1 MSQLT
6 LLLALSAVTAFLL
19 TAWVTRRADVLR
31 LVQAPNERSSH
42 EQPTPSSGGVGI
54 VFAATAVGGLFVWE
68 HPHLLW
74 GVLGLAIPVAL
85 IGLLDDI
92 HYLSIRIRMV
102 VQIAVFAGFLVLVG
116 DMPPLVLFGDIA
128 LAGAILWGLLL
139 IAGIWWINLFNFMD
153 GIDGIAGSQAV
164 SMLLLGAAL
173 AAWTSTGATSSPVW
187 VLMLCIAMA
196 TVGFL
201 ILNWAPARIFMG
213 DVGSNWLAFTIFAIA
228 LLTVQAGW
236 LSYAAWLVLAAVFI
250 TDATVTLLTRMA
262 RGERW
267 YEAHRSHAYQRLS
280 RHWPDD
286 RSKGHR
292 SVTLLTTAINILW
305 LGPLAWVCLLSPH
318 WTPLWL
324 AMAYLPLIFGVI
336 IMGAGKPDSIG
347 TPNPSQSHPQI

>member
-1 MSQLT
+1 MSRLA
-6 LLLALSAVTAFLL
+6 LLLTLSAVVSFLL

-31 LVQAPNERSSH
+31 LVQTPNERSSH

-54 VFAATAVGGLFVWE
+54 VFATTAVGGLFVWE

-92 HYLSIRIRMV
+92 HYLSIRIRIL
-102 VQIAVFAGFLVLVG
+102 VQTAVFAALLVSMG
-116 DMPPLVLFGDIA
+116 KMPPLVLFGEISLEGAA
-128 LAGAILWGLLL
+128 LGVLML
-139 IAGIWWINLFNFMD
+139 ISAIWWTNLFNFMD

-173 AAWTSTGATSSPVW
+173 ANWTSAGATSSPVW
-187 VLMLCIAMA
+187 VLMLCIVMA
-196 TVGFL
+196 TLGFL
-201 ILNWAPARIFMG
+201 ILNWAPAKIFMG

-228 LLTVQAGW
+228 LLTIQAGW
-236 LSYAAWLVLAAVFI
+236 LSYAAWLVLAALFI

-280 RHWPDD
+280 RHWRDD

-292 SVTLLTTAINILW
+292 SVTLLATAINILW
-305 LGPLAWVCLLSPH
+305 LGPLAWACLLSPH
-318 WTPLWL
+318 WTLVWL
-324 AMAYLPLIFGVI
+324 TMAYLPLILGAI
-336 IMGAGKPDSIG
+336 ILGAGKPDNIEIPK
-347 TPNPSQSHPQI
+347 TSQPHSQI